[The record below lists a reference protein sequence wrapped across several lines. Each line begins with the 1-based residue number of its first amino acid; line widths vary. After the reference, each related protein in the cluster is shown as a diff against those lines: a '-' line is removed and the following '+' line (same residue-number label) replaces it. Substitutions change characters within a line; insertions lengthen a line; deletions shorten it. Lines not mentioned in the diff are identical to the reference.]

1 MCGKQALPDKLV
13 CGQCLLEA
21 TGDKERE
28 KLESMES
35 IKRMIKDSIRELALS
50 QDQATPPADEAAVN
64 TPNPQPDTEV
74 ISESD
79 SDVGEENA
87 SAFDFALVE
96 PFINAVK
103 DAIQWEEDPEPPSKA
118 KKYFPHL
125 KKKLSTFPLMEEI
138 KEVVTDEWQKVD
150 KRPLAY
156 NRFLK
161 LYPLAEADA
170 QLFDSLPTVDASIM
184 RLARNTT
191 LPLEDAVSFRD
202 VLDRRI
208 DSDLKKSYQAAGGA
222 CKPAVALTSISR
234 ATRVWSDNIE
244 TALRQGVGSN
254 EIIKALDELK
264 LASDF
269 MAEAAIDV
277 LKCSSRAMLYSIT
290 ARRALWLKPWSAD
303 PTSKQSWCR
312 IPYNGKALFGDKMDA
327 AITRVTGGKSGLI
340 PQDRSRRKRFVS
352 RPAGQ
357 QRARDSRTYRPGREY
372 RRGWKGSQATFLKA
386 GKPKTSTST
395 VEGQKSF

>member
-1 MCGKQALPDKLV
+1 MV
-13 CGQCLLEA
+13 CEKCLLEA
-21 TGDKERE
+21 TGDKE
-28 KLESMES
+28 KDKQQSLES
-35 IKRMIKDSIRELALS
+35 IKSLIKDSIRELALS
-50 QDQATPPADEAAVN
+50 QDQINPPSPEAAVSAS
-64 TPNPQPDTEV
+64 TPHSDAEV
-74 ISESD
+74 DSEDEAEGVD
-79 SDVGEENA
+79 SNI

-96 PFINAVK
+96 PFITAVK
-103 DAIQWEEDPEPPSKA
+103 DAIQWEENPEPPSKT

-125 KKKLSTFPLMEEI
+125 KKKVSTFPLMEEI

-150 KRPLAY
+150 RRPMAY

-170 QLFDSLPTVDASIM
+170 QLFDAVPTVDASVM
-184 RLARNTT
+184 RLARNST
-191 LPLEDAVSFRD
+191 LPLEDAVSFKD

-208 DSDLKKSYQAAGGA
+208 DSDLKKTYQAAGGA

-234 ATRVWSDNIE
+234 ATRVWSDNVE
-244 TALRQGVGSN
+244 TALRQGVGSE

-269 MAEAAIDV
+269 IAEAAIDV

-312 IPYNGKALFGDKMDA
+312 IPYDGKALFGEKMDT

-340 PQDRSRRKRFVS
+340 PQDRSRRKRFAN

-357 QRARDSRTYRPGREY
+357 LRGKDSRSYRPGREY
-372 RRGWKGSQATFLKA
+372 RRGWKGSQATFLRSA
-386 GKPKTSTST
+386 KPKASTST
-395 VEGQKSF
+395 VDGQKSF